1 MHTITKTYCKSVCA
15 IYAYIQESA
24 VSLLNGGKYMNHYA
38 FLENTLYSAEEL
50 MEYYDSEERMRKDL
64 DRLIE
69 DGRVTEVADGLYAT
83 VNPVTGDIY
92 SSRYEIAQAMF
103 PGSYCAYHTA
113 LEYYGLTTQI
123 FKDVQ
128 IACREPVKPVSVR
141 GLDYAGVVVDYEDGV
156 DNIVN
161 CSLLRIT
168 DKERTLVDCIDRI
181 DLCGGLDELKLAVY
195 LYTGNDEEKLLKHL
209 HHYNNGLLYK
219 KAGYLFSR
227 YKVDRM
233 NCGFKV
239 RSLSSEFFD
248 VCRQNLSAE
257 AESLDETY
265 CGPCA
270 YDEEWKLYVP
280 AEW

>member
-1 MHTITKTYCKSVCA
+1 MKRY
-15 IYAYIQESA
+15 E
-24 VSLLNGGKYMNHYA
+24 
-38 FLENTLYSAEEL
+38 FLEDTLYSAEDL
-50 MEYYDSEERMRKDL
+50 KGYYDSEENMRKDI
-64 DRLIE
+64 DRLIA

-128 IACREPVKPVSVR
+128 IVSKKPVKPVSVR
-141 GLDYAGVVVDYEDGV
+141 GLDYAGVVMDYEDGV
-156 DNIVN
+156 DNVMN

-168 DKERTLVDCIDRI
+168 DKERTLVDCISRI

-195 LYTGNDEEKLLKHL
+195 LYTGNDEKKLLKHL
-209 HHYNNGLLYK
+209 NHYNDGLLYK
-219 KAGYLFSR
+219 KAGYMFSK

-239 RSLSSEFFD
+239 RSLSPGFF
-248 VCRQNLSAE
+248 E
-257 AESLDETY
+257 ACKQHMSGADDILVDSWK
-265 CGPCA
+265 GPCV
-270 YDEEWKLYVP
+270 YNEEWKLYVP
-280 AEW
+280 AELGEGVRI